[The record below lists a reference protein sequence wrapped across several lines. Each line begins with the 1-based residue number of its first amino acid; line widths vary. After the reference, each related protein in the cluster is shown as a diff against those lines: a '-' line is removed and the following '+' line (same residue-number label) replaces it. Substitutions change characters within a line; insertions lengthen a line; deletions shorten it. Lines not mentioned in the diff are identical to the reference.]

1 MEIVPGWGIIGDVGY
16 GEVHGGMGLLKK
28 TRGKAPRRRGQK
40 VSITCAFCRELV
52 PEPRV
57 KHDVFS
63 GSGRLGG
70 RCECSAVYVIDET
83 GKDGG
88 LALLDAQALAC
99 DGDLDRAMTLDSGV
113 DFKLKIREVVGRTRT
128 GPGRAR
134 VSGYLAP
141 KVWFLKLTV

>member
-1 MEIVPGWGIIGDVGY
+1 MN
-16 GEVHGGMGLLKK
+16 HK
-28 TRGKAPRRRGQK
+28 
-40 VSITCAFCRELV
+40 
-52 PEPRV
+52 
-57 KHDVFS
+57 VFS

-113 DFKLKIREVVGRTRT
+113 DFKLKIREVVARTRT

-134 VSGYLAP
+134 VSGYLSP
-141 KVWFLKLTV
+141 KVWFLKLK